1 MPKQMDSQHTI
12 KVEVEGYFDLGCP
25 HGEILMLWGLALIA
39 LVGLASV
46 LFLDVI
52 LEDDRE
58 H

>member
-1 MPKQMDSQHTI
+1 MA
-12 KVEVEGYFDLGCP
+12 
-25 HGEILMLWGLALIA
+25 WGLALMA

-46 LFLDVI
+46 LFLDAI

>member
-1 MPKQMDSQHTI
+1 
-12 KVEVEGYFDLGCP
+12 
-25 HGEILMLWGLALIA
+25 MLWGLAFMA

-46 LFLDVI
+46 LFLDLI